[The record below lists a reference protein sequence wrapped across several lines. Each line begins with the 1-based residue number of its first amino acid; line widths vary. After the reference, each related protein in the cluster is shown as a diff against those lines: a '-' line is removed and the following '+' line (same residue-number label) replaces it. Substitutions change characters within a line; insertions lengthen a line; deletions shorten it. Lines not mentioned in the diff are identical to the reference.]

1 MIFID
6 RTRFSP
12 DDEWLRKADIVNRQV
27 RSATNINEI
36 YSIIDKNQILWGE
49 LKDPLLELSHQKCW
63 YSESKEKYSHL
74 HVDHFRPKKVA
85 IGKDNKTDHGG
96 YWWLAFNWTNYRVC
110 GAVGNV
116 NKRDKF
122 AVLRNKANVPTDI
135 WQDEIIYF
143 LDPCEEEDPLKL
155 TFNSNGEVMPIQKSG
170 WDFDQADY
178 TIEKLKLN
186 CKSLKEARKNVWIKC
201 AGLVSETQKL
211 MQENNINPSTYK
223 KGQIKE
229 KLIQIKEYVKST
241 SEFTA
246 TARACLKSTG
256 IDWVMSIPA

>member
-6 RTRFSP
+6 RTGFGP
-12 DDEWLRKADIVNRQV
+12 DADWMERVVIVNQQL
-27 RSATNINEI
+27 RSTSDTTEI
-36 YSIIDKNQILWGE
+36 FRIIDANQSLWGE
-49 LKDPLLELSHQKCW
+49 LKESLLKLSNYKCW

-85 IGKDNKTDHGG
+85 IGKDNKTDFGG
-96 YWWLAFNWTNYRVC
+96 YWWLAFDWTNYRVC
-110 GAVGNV
+110 GSVGNV

-135 WQDEIIYF
+135 WRDEVIYF

-155 TFNSNGEVMPIQKSG
+155 TFNSNGEMMPIQKTG
-170 WDFDQADY
+170 WDFEQADY

-186 CKSLKEARKNVWIKC
+186 CKSLKEARKKVWIKC
-201 AGLVSETQKL
+201 AGLVGDTQRL
-211 MQENNINPSTYK
+211 MQENNLNPSPFK

-229 KLIQIKEYVKST
+229 KLIQIKELVKSS

-256 IDWVMSIPA
+256 IDWAISIAA